1 MERRTDYV
9 VPIIGSLGEGAQPEV
24 ILSLWLT
31 RYDRVGDTPERRQAL
46 LRALSRFELVS
57 VPVPDKS
64 YQPRVAPTVPFLLL
78 RSRSLGLTPRMTIEL
93 ERGGY
98 RIMIEHRGH
107 EQIVDL
113 TVSIRDREGAVW
125 NVRPTGELV
134 QEPSVSARANLLLYP
149 TTSRPI
155 DLLRGH
161 FPEWLD
167 PVEVR
172 AQLHN
177 PGSKIGGA
185 LAAIGAPVTATVE

>member
-1 MERRTDYV
+1 
-9 VPIIGSLGEGAQPEV
+9 
-24 ILSLWLT
+24 
-31 RYDRVGDTPERRQAL
+31 
-46 LRALSRFELVS
+46 
-57 VPVPDKS
+57 
-64 YQPRVAPTVPFLLL
+64 
-78 RSRSLGLTPRMTIEL
+78 
-93 ERGGY
+93 
-98 RIMIEHRGH
+98 MIEHRGH